1 MNTIIPPSGVRGLK
15 ITVIGGGPGGLY
27 FSILTKKAMP
37 HCQID
42 VYERNKPDDSFGFG
56 VVFSDETLGEFLM
69 RDIQSYELIRS
80 EFAYWDDI
88 IIARDGQSVNS
99 SGNGFCGCSRK
110 TLLKL
115 LQQRCREEGVNLH
128 FEQNVDDLSQFA
140 DSDIIVACDGIGS
153 AIRTQYK
160 EEFGTKIKMM
170 KNRFVWMGSTK
181 PLDAFTYFFRT
192 TPHGTIVAH
201 TYQYEE
207 GMSTWIFECSEQTW
221 QNIGFEVTNEKD
233 TIQKITEIFKDEL
246 EGHSLISNKSHWRQ
260 FPHVTNEKWFHN
272 NIVLLGDAK
281 ATAHYSIG
289 SGTKLAMDSAIGLSD
304 AVVANPTN
312 VQAAFEQYDKTR
324 RNTVEMIQYA
334 ALVSLDWFENM
345 DRHIQHQF
353 YQFAFGCMTRSKKVT
368 FENLQIRDKSFTDK
382 VLNEFFETPSS
393 HPESSGLTP
402 NSKSAAFSKFKLRD
416 LELPNRIVMAPMGQ
430 YSAENGLV
438 NNWHLV
444 HYGSRATGGVGLI
457 LTEMTAVS
465 PIGQITLGC
474 AGIYNE
480 NQVVEWKK
488 ITDFIHENTSTKIG
502 IQLGHSGRKGAIK
515 KPWEGQNEPIDKVWE
530 LLSASPISFNSK
542 MATPKEMRSEDMDKI
557 TAEFVQ
563 ATKNAEQAGFDMI
576 ELQAHHGFLLASF
589 LSPLTNIRTDE
600 FGGSIENRIKFPL
613 RVFSEMRNVF
623 PQQKPMSVRISAS
636 DWAENGIS
644 EEDVIYIA
652 NAFKNAGA
660 DIIDVSSGN
669 TVEHQKPQMGRM
681 WQTPFSDLVRNTV
694 HIPTITAGFI
704 QDIDQ
709 INTIILN
716 GRADLV
722 ALGRPLLADAN
733 FVRNAQAYENVQT
746 NDIPLQYKMGSS
758 HIYPLKAAER
768 KQMESMKKA
777 LKPKSNKKN

>member
-1 MNTIIPPSGVRGLK
+1 MKK

-42 VYERNKPDDSFGFG
+42 VYERNKPEDSFGFG

-69 RDIQSYELIRS
+69 RDLQSYELIRS

-88 IIARDGQSVNS
+88 IVARDGQNVSI

-115 LQQRCREEGVNLH
+115 LHQRCREEGVNLH

-153 AIRTQYK
+153 AIRTQFAS
-160 EEFGTKIKMM
+160 EFGTKIELK
-170 KNRFVWMGSTK
+170 KNRFVWLGSTK

-192 TPHGTIVAH
+192 TPFGTIVAH

-207 GMSTWIFECSEQTW
+207 GMSTWIFECSDETW
-221 QNIGFEVTNEKD
+221 QKIGFEVTNEED
-233 TIQKITEIFKDEL
+233 TIKKIAEIFKEEL
-246 EGHSLISNKSHWRQ
+246 DGHPLISNKSHWRQ
-260 FPHVTNEKWFHN
+260 FPHVTNERWSHN

-304 AVVANPTN
+304 AVVANPNN

-345 DRHIQHQF
+345 DRHMQHPF

-382 VLNEFFETPSS
+382 VVNEFFESPHSQLPT
-393 HPESSGLTP
+393 H
-402 NSKSAAFSKFKLRD
+402 NSKSAAFTPFMLRE
-416 LELPNRIVMAPMGQ
+416 LELTNRIVMAPMGQ
-430 YSAENGLV
+430 YAAEDGLV
-438 NNWHLV
+438 TDWHLV

-465 PIGQITLGC
+465 QTGRITLGC
-474 AGIYNE
+474 AGIYDE
-480 NQVVEWKK
+480 NQVIEWKK
-488 ITDFIHENTSTKIG
+488 ITDFIHLNTSTKIG

-515 KPWEGQNEPIDKVWE
+515 KPWEAQNEPIDKAWE
-530 LLSASPISFNSK
+530 LLSASPIPFHYT
-542 MATPKEMRSEDMDKI
+542 MATPKEMTMDDMNQI

-563 ATKNAEQAGFDMI
+563 ATKNAEQAGFDLI

-589 LSPLTNIRTDE
+589 LSPLTNTRADE
-600 FGGSIENRIKFPL
+600 FGGNIENRMKFPL

-623 PQQKPMSVRISAS
+623 PQHKPMSVRISAS
-636 DWAENGIS
+636 DWTENGIS
-644 EEDVIYIA
+644 EEEVIYIA
-652 NAFKNAGA
+652 NAFKSAGA
-660 DIIDVSSGN
+660 DIINVSTGN
-669 TVEHQKPQMGRM
+669 TVTHQKPQMGRM

-694 HIPTITAGFI
+694 HIPTITAGYI

-733 FVRNAQAYENVQT
+733 FVRNAQAYENVQA
-746 NDIPLQYKMGSS
+746 NDIPVQYKMGSS
-758 HIYPLKAAER
+758 HLYPLKVTER
-768 KQMESMKKA
+768 KQAESMKKA
-777 LKPKSNKKN
+777 LKPKSNKKD

>member
-1 MNTIIPPSGVRGLK
+1 MKK

-27 FSILTKKAMP
+27 FSILTKKAIP

-42 VYERNKPDDSFGFG
+42 VYERNKPEDSFGFG
-56 VVFSDETLGEFLM
+56 VVFSDETLSEFLM
-69 RDIQSYELIRS
+69 RDLKSYELIRS

-88 IIARDGQSVNS
+88 IVARDGKTVNS

-115 LQQRCREEGVNLH
+115 LHQRCREEGVNLH

-153 AIRTQYK
+153 TIRTQFAT
-160 EEFGTKIKMM
+160 EFGTKIELK
-170 KNRFVWMGSTK
+170 KNRFVWLGSTK

-192 TPHGTIVAH
+192 TPFGTIVAH

-207 GMSTWIFECSEQTW
+207 GMSTWIFECSKETW
-221 QNIGFEVTNEKD
+221 QNIGFEVTNEED
-233 TIQKITEIFKDEL
+233 TIQKIAEIFAAEL
-246 EGHSLISNKSHWRQ
+246 DGHPLISNKSHWRQ
-260 FPHVTNEKWFHN
+260 FPHVTNEKWSHN

-304 AVVANPTN
+304 AVIANPSS
-312 VQAAFEQYDKTR
+312 VEAAFEQYDKTR

-382 VLNEFFETPSS
+382 VLNEFFETQNSQLS
-393 HPESSGLTP
+393 TP

-416 LELPNRIVMAPMGQ
+416 LELSNRIVMSPMGQ
-430 YSAENGLV
+430 YSAENGLI

-465 PIGQITLGC
+465 STGRITLGC

-480 NQVVEWKK
+480 NQIVEWKK
-488 ITDFIHENTSTKIG
+488 VTDFIHQNTKTKIG

-515 KPWEGQNEPIDKVWE
+515 KPWEGQNEPIDKAWE

-542 MATPKEMRSEDMDKI
+542 MATPKEMTLEDMDKV
-557 TAEFVQ
+557 TAEFIQ
-563 ATKNAEQAGFDMI
+563 ATKYTEKAGFDMI

-589 LSPLTNIRTDE
+589 LSPLTNIRTDD

-613 RVFSEMRNVF
+613 RVFNEMRNVF

-652 NAFKNAGA
+652 NAFKSAGA
-660 DIIDVSSGN
+660 DIINVSTGN
-669 TVEHQKPQMGRM
+669 TVEHQKPQTGRM

-746 NDIPLQYKMGSS
+746 DDIPLQYKMGSS
-758 HIYPLKAAER
+758 HLHQLKASER
-768 KQMESMKKA
+768 KQVEGMKKT
-777 LKPKSNKKN
+777 LKPKSNKK

>member
-1 MNTIIPPSGVRGLK
+1 
-15 ITVIGGGPGGLY
+15 
-27 FSILTKKAMP
+27 
-37 HCQID
+37 
-42 VYERNKPDDSFGFG
+42 
-56 VVFSDETLGEFLM
+56 
-69 RDIQSYELIRS
+69 
-80 EFAYWDDI
+80 
-88 IIARDGQSVNS
+88 
-99 SGNGFCGCSRK
+99 
-110 TLLKL
+110 
-115 LQQRCREEGVNLH
+115 
-128 FEQNVDDLSQFA
+128 
-140 DSDIIVACDGIGS
+140 
-153 AIRTQYK
+153 
-160 EEFGTKIKMM
+160 
-170 KNRFVWMGSTK
+170 
-181 PLDAFTYFFRT
+181 
-192 TPHGTIVAH
+192 
-201 TYQYEE
+201 
-207 GMSTWIFECSEQTW
+207 MSTWIFECSEQTW
-221 QNIGFEVTNEKD
+221 QNIGFEVTNEED
-233 TIQKITEIFKDEL
+233 TIQKIAEIFKEEL
-246 EGHSLISNKSHWRQ
+246 DGHSLISNKSHWRQ
-260 FPHVTNEKWFHN
+260 FPHVTNEKWSHN

-304 AVVANPTN
+304 AVIANPNN
-312 VQAAFEQYDKTR
+312 VEAAFEQYDKTR

-345 DRHIQHQF
+345 DRHIQHSF

-382 VLNEFFETPSS
+382 VLKEF
-393 HPESSGLTP
+393 
-402 NSKSAAFSKFKLRD
+402 NDNNNVIDKNQSAAFSKFKLRD
-416 LELPNRIVMAPMGQ
+416 LELPNRIVMSPMGQ
-430 YSAENGLV
+430 YSAENGLI

-465 PIGQITLGC
+465 HNGRITLGC
-474 AGIYNE
+474 AGIYND
-480 NQVVEWKK
+480 NQIVEWEKV
-488 ITDFIHENTSTKIG
+488 TDFIHQNTQTKIG

-515 KPWEGQNEPIDKVWE
+515 KPWEGQNEPIENAWE
-530 LLSASPISFNSK
+530 LISASSIPFNSK
-542 MATPKEMRSEDMDKI
+542 MPTPKEMTLEDMDKV
-557 TAEFVQ
+557 TTEFIQ
-563 ATKNAEQAGFDMI
+563 ATKNAEQAGFDLI

-589 LSPLTNIRTDE
+589 LSPLTNIRSDE

-613 RVFSEMRNVF
+613 RVFNEMRNVF

-636 DWAENGIS
+636 DWTENGIS

-652 NAFKNAGA
+652 NAFKSAGA
-660 DIIDVSSGN
+660 DIINVSTGN

-746 NDIPLQYKMGSS
+746 DDIPLQYKIGSS
-758 HIYPLKAAER
+758 HLYPLKASER
-768 KQMESMKKA
+768 KQVEGMKKA
-777 LKPKSNKKN
+777 LKPKSNKKS

>member
-1 MNTIIPPSGVRGLK
+1 MKK

-27 FSILTKKAMP
+27 FSILTKKAMSN
-37 HCQID
+37 CQID
-42 VYERNKPDDSFGFG
+42 VYERNKPEDSFGFG

-69 RDIQSYELIRS
+69 RDLKSYELIRS

-88 IIARDGQSVNS
+88 IVARDGQTVNS

-115 LQQRCREEGVNLH
+115 LHQRCREEGVNLH

-153 AIRTQYK
+153 AIRTK
-160 EEFGTKIKMM
+160 FASEFGTKIELK
-170 KNRFVWMGSTK
+170 KNRFVWLGSTK

-192 TPHGTIVAH
+192 TPFGTIVAH
-201 TYQYEE
+201 TYQYED

-221 QNIGFEVTNEKD
+221 QNIGFEVTNEED
-233 TIQKITEIFKDEL
+233 TIQKIAEIFKDEL
-246 EGHSLISNKSHWRQ
+246 DGHSLISNKSHWRQ
-260 FPHVTNEKWFHN
+260 FPHVTNEKWSHN

-304 AVVANPTN
+304 AVIANPTN
-312 VQAAFEQYDKTR
+312 VEAAFEQYDKTR

-345 DRHIQHQF
+345 DRHIQHPF

-368 FENLQIRDKSFTDK
+368 FENLQIRDKSFTAK
-382 VLNEFFETPSS
+382 VLKEF
-393 HPESSGLTP
+393 
-402 NSKSAAFSKFKLRD
+402 NDNNNVNDKNQSAAFSKFKLRD
-416 LELPNRIVMAPMGQ
+416 LELSNRIVMSPMGQ
-430 YSAENGLV
+430 YSASDGLI

-465 PIGQITLGC
+465 PNGRITLGC
-474 AGIYNE
+474 SGIYNE
-480 NQVVEWKK
+480 NQIVEWKK
-488 ITDFIHENTSTKIG
+488 VTDFIHQNTRTKIG

-515 KPWEGQNEPIDKVWE
+515 KPWEGQNKPIDQAWE
-530 LLSASPISFNSK
+530 LLSASPIPFHSK
-542 MATPKEMRSEDMDKI
+542 MATPKEMTLEDMDQI
-557 TAEFVQ
+557 TAEFIQ

-576 ELQAHHGFLLASF
+576 ELQGHHGFLLASF

-623 PQQKPMSVRISAS
+623 PQQKPMSVRISAT

-652 NAFKNAGA
+652 NAFKSAGA
-660 DIIDVSSGN
+660 DIINVSTGN
-669 TVEHQKPQMGRM
+669 TIEHQKPQMGRM

-694 HIPTITAGFI
+694 HIPTITAGYI

-746 NDIPLQYKMGSS
+746 DDIPLQYKMGSS
-758 HIYPLKAAER
+758 HLYPLKASER
-768 KQMESMKKA
+768 KQVEAMKKA